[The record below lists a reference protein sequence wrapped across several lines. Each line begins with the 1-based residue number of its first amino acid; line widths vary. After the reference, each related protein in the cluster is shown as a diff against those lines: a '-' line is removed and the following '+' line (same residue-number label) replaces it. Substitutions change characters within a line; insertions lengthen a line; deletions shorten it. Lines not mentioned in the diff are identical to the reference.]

1 MLQRN
6 KTLQS
11 VVPLRQ
17 KIILVL
23 LGLSLFFVLLEVG
36 LRLGGLIF
44 LSLQEYRN
52 ALSIRQKGEYRI
64 LCLGESTTAGQYP
77 LFLTEALNRR
87 NTGMGFSVIDK
98 GRGATNT
105 SIILSQIESYLNEYY
120 PDAVVTMM
128 GMNDKG
134 VRYYQDI
141 SEVNTW
147 IFRHCRVYRFGR
159 MIYMHILKKIKKEDI
174 YGLNRLEPGLSSKG
188 NKKSSR
194 LRSSYLDRS
203 RSSEVEESLRETI
216 EPNLKNDD
224 AYFALMWFYRNQGKS
239 SQAEDLLKKAI
250 ELNPKNDAA
259 YLELGRFYRDQG
271 KSSQA
276 ECSFKKYIELNS
288 QNEGAYLELGQFYQ
302 YQNKF
307 SEAEG
312 SFKKAIELNPKSD
325 AAYGALLILY
335 EETGKPELAE
345 EYAKKANAARLGYY
359 NPVTVNNYH
368 KLKKILDKRGI
379 RLVCVQYPMRSIEPL
394 KKIFEGNEQ
403 GIIFVD
409 NEKIFRDAVRKDG
422 PRTYF
427 RDMFA
432 GDFGHC
438 TERGN
443 RLLAENIASAILK
456 EVFGK

>member
-1 MLQRN
+1 
-6 KTLQS
+6 
-11 VVPLRQ
+11 
-17 KIILVL
+17 
-23 LGLSLFFVLLEVG
+23 
-36 LRLGGLIF
+36 
-44 LSLQEYRN
+44 
-52 ALSIRQKGEYRI
+52 
-64 LCLGESTTAGQYP
+64 
-77 LFLTEALNRR
+77 
-87 NTGMGFSVIDK
+87 
-98 GRGATNT
+98 
-105 SIILSQIESYLNEYY
+105 
-120 PDAVVTMM
+120 
-128 GMNDKG
+128 
-134 VRYYQDI
+134 
-141 SEVNTW
+141 
-147 IFRHCRVYRFGR
+147 
-159 MIYMHILKKIKKEDI
+159 
-174 YGLNRLEPGLSSKG
+174 
-188 NKKSSR
+188 
-194 LRSSYLDRS
+194 
-203 RSSEVEESLRETI
+203 
-216 EPNLKNDD
+216 
-224 AYFALMWFYRNQGKS
+224 MWFYRNQGKSSQAEDLLKKAIELNPKNRGACFALVWLYRDQGKS